1 MIFVSASGTR
11 QRSNYWAGV
20 VIVVLAAICL
30 MLMARISH
38 NRKNPSNMIEYSVV
52 FNLSSGVNGVS
63 PGSLVYYGGIEVGI
77 IEGVAYKNGTLT
89 VKTLVQNKF
98 RLHPG
103 AMIIRSESLIGG
115 QASFVIVSTGNKDKS
130 PLPNGASIMAAKN
143 EDGARK
149 IVGQENAD
157 HLKRIR
163 DAISRFEDDYGDVS
177 MSLDGFRDTRN
188 EIEQFTAEVRS
199 DVETWTPT
207 METMQTRLDSIGPRV
222 STAGEDLAGVNESAG
237 RMIEDVDRLRLLFT
251 DERFETLKND
261 LELAMTNYESLS
273 STFNEEIVPKTKSI
287 MKAIEDSEARGK
299 QTLAELQR
307 MAGEGRG
314 TMQIFVANST
324 LAAQELILAQDEILS
339 TLGLSLLERPTQLD
353 LELMIREEALEMW
366 ARTAT
371 RIHLLLGAVES
382 LDIDSDES
390 KRAEEI
396 LQRLRGELQKT
407 LDDYLAVQ
415 KRIFNTAEP
424 PDPEDR

>member
-20 VIVVLAAICL
+20 VIVVFAAICL

-63 PGSLVYYGGIEVGI
+63 PGSLVYYGGLEVGI
-77 IEGVAYKNGTLT
+77 IEGVTYKDGNLT

-103 AMIIRSESLIGG
+103 AMIVRSESLIGG
-115 QASFVIVSTGNKDKS
+115 QASFVIVWTGNKDKR

-143 EDGARK
+143 EDGAQK

-163 DAISRFEDDYGDVS
+163 DAISRLEDDYGDVS

-207 METMQTRLDSIGPRV
+207 IETMQTRLDSIGPRV
-222 STAGEDLAGVNESAG
+222 STAGEELARVNESAG

-261 LELAMTNYESLS
+261 LEQAMTNYESLS
-273 STFNEEIVPKTKSI
+273 STFNEEIVPKAESI

-314 TMQIFVANST
+314 TMQMFVANST

-353 LELMIREEALEMW
+353 LELMIREEALGMW

-371 RIHLLLGAVES
+371 RIQLILGAVES
-382 LDIDSDES
+382 LNIDPEEFQA
-390 KRAEEI
+390 AEEI
-396 LQRLRGELQKT
+396 LQQLRGELQKT
-407 LDDYLAVQ
+407 LEDYLAAQ
-415 KRIFNTAEP
+415 KRIFRTAEP
-424 PDPEDR
+424 PDSEFR